1 MNSHK
6 TARTAGRVIERVL
19 VPLDATSD
27 NHVAIDTA
35 VHLAARAKAPLHGVF
50 VEDEDL
56 LHMAALPFARQ
67 VSLGVGAE
75 ALTRA
80 QIELHLKAA
89 AERAHRELAAAA
101 KRHHVRSTF
110 EIVRGAS
117 ERVLADASEGDLV
130 VMGGEAHPIGQH
142 FRMGCRW
149 WAAVE
154 VTPGPFLLVR
164 HDLSAG
170 GMIVVLLRE
179 RTAGARRLVEAA
191 AQIAAAADGALTVI
205 CPPALAGSPD
215 FDAWLTDAIGD
226 LRLHLQVEIAPQE
239 ANTLRDRIAE
249 LGCHMLAV
257 EVDEGESR
265 CEQVRELLEHFA
277 CDILTVC

>member
-1 MNSHK
+1 MNHHN
-6 TARTAGRVIERVL
+6 AVRQAGRAIERVL
-19 VPLDATSD
+19 VPLDAASD
-27 NHVAIDTA
+27 NRVAIDTG
-35 VHLAARAKAPLHGVF
+35 VRLAARAKAPLHGIF

-75 ALTRA
+75 TLTRA

-89 AERAHRELAAAA
+89 AERARRDLAAAA
-101 KRHHVRSTF
+101 KRHHVRATF
-110 EIVRGAS
+110 EVARGAS
-117 ERVLADASEGDLV
+117 ERVLAGASERDLV
-130 VMGGEAHPIGQH
+130 VMGGETRPIGQH
-142 FRMGCRW
+142 FRMACRW

-170 GMIVVLLRE
+170 GMVVALVRE
-179 RTAGARRLVEAA
+179 STAASRRLVEAA

-215 FDAWLTDAIGD
+215 FEAWLTQGIGH

-239 ANTLRDRIAE
+239 VAALRERLAE

-257 EVDEGESR
+257 EADEGESR
-265 CEQVRELLEHFA
+265 CEQVRELLDHFA